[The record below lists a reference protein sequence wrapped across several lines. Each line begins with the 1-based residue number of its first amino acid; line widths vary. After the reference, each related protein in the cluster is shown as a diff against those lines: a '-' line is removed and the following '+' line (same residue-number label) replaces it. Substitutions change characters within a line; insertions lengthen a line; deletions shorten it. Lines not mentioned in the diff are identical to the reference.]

1 MGNNDFN
8 SSGDFYN
15 TDTPDNGF
23 SSSDGFFESDTP
35 AAAGP
40 ADNTASSVP
49 NFFEDP
55 AQGAYEIPNR
65 IPQGLDYLGFTELD
79 EVKKES
85 GRMKT
90 AGILCLV
97 SAGIT
102 CLLGVAFGQYG
113 IFIDAAVVAVL
124 GLLIMLRKSFVASVL
139 LGVYAAINAVTSIM
153 ASGHL
158 GGWLIILAAIYSIFA
173 SWTLR
178 KAWKQYQETGSF
190 TV

>member
-8 SSGDFYN
+8 SNDFFN
-15 TDTPDNGF
+15 TDTPDDFNTKADDFNTGAD
-23 SSSDGFFESDTP
+23 SAAPVPDFFTDP
-35 AAAGP
+35 GQGNYA
-40 ADNTASSVP
+40 VP
-49 NFFEDP
+49 NP
-55 AQGAYEIPNR
+55 
-65 IPQGLDYLGFTELD
+65 IPQDLDYLSFTQLD
-79 EVKKES
+79 QVKKEA